1 MKLTIIAASLFLT
14 LAFVAHKDTSTRHTP
29 MDTLPKY
36 RYFLRIDMSKAQIGH
51 AFYVIDSIMQTYG
64 TDMLNSQSMKA
75 KQLSSAYIQYLW
87 SNMEVDSVLIETK
100 PMVKKGG
107 KP

>member
-1 MKLTIIAASLFLT
+1 MFPLFIISALMIGTGLI
-14 LAFVAHKDTSTRHTP
+14 AHKDTSTRHTP

-36 RYFLRIDMSKAQIGH
+36 RYFLRIDMSKAQIGD

-100 PMVKKGG
+100 PVVKKGG
-107 KP
+107 K